1 VDADSLSSSL
11 ALAVSLLVY
20 AYLTLVEE
28 ALALASKSN
37 GSPWVRLRPSR
48 RLRFLRLATILGSSF
63 SLVTLLNAIGN
74 VPVVSIALS
83 ALMLLLFIWLLQNAS
98 FIAVRRWTNVVFL
111 LTSPA
116 CRLLNKP
123 LRLPNGEV
131 SEEWQGNNSHGEQPP
146 GADNETFLTEE
157 QKAVLDD
164 REQRMIRSILA
175 LEDDPVREIMR
186 PRVDVAAVDKDTS
199 VLDTAQLM
207 LQSGHSRLPVYE
219 DSIDKVVGIVH
230 ARDVLR
236 FMGQEPPYPA
246 LADVMRPPF
255 FIPESKRLD
264 ELLQE
269 FQSTR
274 FQMAIVVDEYGGTE
288 GIVTME
294 DLLEEIVG
302 EIEDEFS
309 HEEPTITLSEDG
321 EAIVDAR
328 APLDDLNEL
337 LGSRLAM
344 EGIDTVGGY
353 VSGTLGRMARIGDII
368 DADGMRIEVV
378 AAVGRRLRRLRI
390 TQAGAP
396 EAGDTEE

>member
-1 VDADSLSSSL
+1 MDVGSLSSSL
-11 ALAVSLLVY
+11 ALALSLLIY

-28 ALALASKSN
+28 ALNLASKSN
-37 GSPWVRLRPSR
+37 GSLWVRLRPSR
-48 RLRFLRLATILGSSF
+48 RLRFLRLSTVLASSIGLI
-63 SLVTLLNAIGN
+63 SLLNAIGN
-74 VPVVSIALS
+74 LPIVSIALS
-83 ALMLLLFIWLLQNAS
+83 ALMLLLFIWLLQNIS
-98 FIAVRRWTNVVFL
+98 FITARRWTSTVFL

-123 LRLPNGEV
+123 LRLPNGEA

-146 GADNETFLTEE
+146 GSDNETFLTEE

-186 PRVDVAAVDKDTS
+186 PRVDVTAVDKDTS

-236 FMGQEPPYPA
+236 FMGQQPPYPA
-246 LADVMRPPF
+246 LGDVMRPPF

-328 APLDDLNEL
+328 ASLDDLNEL
-337 LGSRLAM
+337 LGSRLEM

-353 VSGTLGRMARIGDII
+353 VSGTLGRMARIGDVV

-390 TQAGAP
+390 TQAGGP
-396 EAGDTEE
+396 EVGDTRE